1 MVADGRLSLSERQ
14 EYDIRNDQ
22 ALPNLQ
28 AAINQARVNRHRA
41 LRQRETCLARIA
53 FSTASW
59 PSAASAGEDAIS
71 S

>member
-28 AAINQARVNRHRA
+28 AAINQARTNRHRA
-41 LRQRETCLARIA
+41 LRLRETCLARIA
-53 FSTASW
+53 FSTASR
-59 PSAASAGEDAIS
+59 PSASAGEEAIS